1 MQDSVSWYR
10 WLLWGSLAMALGVPA
25 AWAGD
30 NPESGRRVEG
40 SWYGS
45 FEPAGYAPVPVLVTL
60 ARDGGLTTAD
70 GTDFLGSYQSA
81 THGSW
86 ERDGADGLR
95 MTLLAL
101 NFDAAGNFTGHSR
114 TRGSAR
120 LNRARDTL
128 SGSFRTDYFQPGQDP
143 LDPAAV
149 PYRSIPASF
158 ALRRI
163 TVQ

>member
-1 MQDSVSWYR
+1 MHRSVSWFR
-10 WLLWGSLAMALGVPA
+10 WLMWGGLAVVVGIPA

-30 NPESGRRVEG
+30 DSESGRRVEG

-45 FEPAGYAPVPVLVTL
+45 FHPEGYAPVPVLATL
-60 ARDGGLTTAD
+60 ARDGGLTTTD
-70 GTDFLGSYQSA
+70 GTDFLGGFQSG

-149 PYRSIPASF
+149 PFQSIPATF
-158 ALRRI
+158 ELRRI
-163 TVQ
+163 PAR